1 MSIVVKQSF
10 FNLITIGVA
19 FLIGAVNT
27 LYLYPTFL
35 GSKLQGLVIA
45 LLAISNII
53 QPFLSFGT
61 QHAVIRFYS
70 RYKSKKEKNAVL
82 TLSLI
87 IPFIITTIVIPLFYY
102 YYDHIK
108 VLLFQTENAF
118 SQYAY
123 VILFIAVSTS
133 FFEIFYSWVRVK
145 LKSVFGNFLK
155 ELYPRLLVTS
165 LLILYT
171 LDYLDFENFIL
182 FLIYG
187 YYLRLLIVMVYSF
200 IINKPKVSFYF
211 KNDFKEIF
219 RYSFLILLSGAASS
233 IILDIDKSML
243 SSILTVENVAYYSV
257 AIFIAA
263 VIEIP
268 GRAMFQILS
277 PIVAEVINKNNKKKL
292 KYLLKKSS
300 TNLVLVSSLFFL
312 IINLNLND
320 FYDMLNQEG
329 YSKGIPIVIVVSFA
343 KLYSMSIGC
352 INNIISNSKYYY
364 YIFWFSIISSVLA
377 VVLNL
382 YLIQNHG
389 INGAAYATFLVIL
402 IMNSLK
408 LYLVNLK
415 FKIHPYSYDTLKI
428 VILTTFI
435 YIIFYNLNLTFDPV
449 ISIAVKS
456 TLILILYTLAAYIFK
471 LSDDVNIFIDKFNKN
486 W

>member
-10 FNLITIGVA
+10 FNLITIGIA
-19 FLIGAVNT
+19 FIIGAVNT

-45 LLAISNII
+45 LLAISNLI

-70 RYKSKKEKNAVL
+70 RYKSKKEKDAVL

-87 IPFIITTIVIPLFYY
+87 IPFIVTIIVIPIFYLY
-102 YYDHIK
+102 YEQIK
-108 VLLFQTENAF
+108 NVLFQSENAL
-118 SQYAY
+118 SKYAY

-155 ELYPRLLVTS
+155 ELYPRLLITS

-171 LDYLDFENFIL
+171 LDFLNFESFIL
-182 FLIYG
+182 FLISG
-187 YYLRLLIVMVYSF
+187 YYLRLLIVMIYSF
-200 IINKPKVSFYF
+200 IINKPKISFSF
-211 KNDFKEIF
+211 KKDFKEIF

-292 KYLLKKSS
+292 RYLLKKSS
-300 TNLVLVSSLFFL
+300 TNLVLISSLFFL
-312 IINLNLND
+312 IINLNIND
-320 FYDMLNQEG
+320 FYEMLNQEG
-329 YSKGIPIVIVVSFA
+329 YSMGIPIVIIVSFA

-352 INNIISNSKYYY
+352 INNIITNSKYYY
-364 YIFWFSIISSVLA
+364 FIFWFSIISSVLA

-382 YLIQNHG
+382 YLIQDYG
-389 INGAAYATFLVIL
+389 IIGAAYATFLVIL

-408 LYLVNLK
+408 LYLVKSK

-428 VILTTFI
+428 VILTTSI
-435 YIIFYNLNLTFDPV
+435 YVIFYNLKLTFEPV

-456 TLILILYTLAAYIFK
+456 ILIVILYTLAAYIFK
-471 LSDDVNIFIDKFNKN
+471 LSDDVNIFFDKFNKN

>member
-1 MSIVVKQSF
+1 
-10 FNLITIGVA
+10 
-19 FLIGAVNT
+19 
-27 LYLYPTFL
+27 
-35 GSKLQGLVIA
+35 
-45 LLAISNII
+45 
-53 QPFLSFGT
+53 
-61 QHAVIRFYS
+61 
-70 RYKSKKEKNAVL
+70 
-82 TLSLI
+82 
-87 IPFIITTIVIPLFYY
+87 
-102 YYDHIK
+102 
-108 VLLFQTENAF
+108 
-118 SQYAY
+118 
-123 VILFIAVSTS
+123 
-133 FFEIFYSWVRVK
+133 
-145 LKSVFGNFLK
+145 
-155 ELYPRLLVTS
+155 
-165 LLILYT
+165 
-171 LDYLDFENFIL
+171 
-182 FLIYG
+182 
-187 YYLRLLIVMVYSF
+187 
-200 IINKPKVSFYF
+200 
-211 KNDFKEIF
+211 
-219 RYSFLILLSGAASS
+219 
-233 IILDIDKSML
+233 ML

-320 FYDMLNQEG
+320 FYEMLNQEG
-329 YSKGIPIVIVVSFA
+329 YNKGIPIVIIVSFA

-382 YLIQNHG
+382 YLIQDYG
-389 INGAAYATFLVIL
+389 IIGAAYATFLVIL

-408 LYLVNLK
+408 LYLVNIK
-415 FKIHPYSYDTLKI
+415 FKIHPYSYDTIKI
-428 VILTTFI
+428 IILTTFI
-435 YIIFYNLNLTFDPV
+435 YIIFNNLKLTFEPV

-456 TLILILYTLAAYIFK
+456 ALILILYTLAAYIFK

>member
-10 FNLITIGVA
+10 FNLITIGIA
-19 FLIGAVNT
+19 FIIGAVNT

-45 LLAISNII
+45 LLAISNLI

-70 RYKSKKEKNAVL
+70 RYKSKKEKDAVL

-87 IPFIITTIVIPLFYY
+87 IPFIITIIVIPIFYFYY
-102 YYDHIK
+102 EQIK
-108 VLLFQTENAF
+108 NVLFQSENTL

-155 ELYPRLLVTS
+155 ELYPRLLITS
-165 LLILYT
+165 LLISYT
-171 LDYLDFENFIL
+171 LDFLNFESFIL

-187 YYLRLLIVMVYSF
+187 YYLRLLIVIIYSF
-200 IINKPKVSFYF
+200 IINKPKINFSF
-211 KNDFKEIF
+211 KKDFKEIF

-300 TNLVLVSSLFFL
+300 TNLVLISSLFFL

-320 FYDMLNQEG
+320 FYEMLNQEG

-352 INNIISNSKYYY
+352 VNNIITNSKYYY
-364 YIFWFSIISSVLA
+364 FIFWFSIISSVLA

-382 YLIQNHG
+382 YLIQDYG
-389 INGAAYATFLVIL
+389 IIGAAYATFLVIL

-408 LYLVNLK
+408 LYLVKIK
-415 FKIHPYSYDTLKI
+415 FKIHPYSYDTIKI
-428 VILTTFI
+428 AILTTFI
-435 YIIFYNLNLTFDPV
+435 YVIFVNLKLTFEPV
-449 ISIAVKS
+449 ISIAIKS

-471 LSDDVNIFIDKFNKN
+471 LSNDVNIFFDKFNKN

>member
-102 YYDHIK
+102 YYDNIK

-382 YLIQNHG
+382 YLIQDYG
-389 INGAAYATFLVIL
+389 IIGAAYATFLVIL

-449 ISIAVKS
+449 ISIAIKS